1 MLWILSL
8 IWLSILFVVVWYFLQ
23 VKNAK
28 TPAAAHLSWFTAW
41 TLMLLLFTFYII
53 FTIFNLDT
61 SKLNFL
67 TNSLIMA
74 IVFIFIQIGAMLYIE
89 AQDVEA
95 WTPLLLRLL
104 GPIRGVLT
112 AILLSL
118 AILLPGVRTPVDP
131 NSIRS
136 FTTTGYQDYDIYYEI
151 VAILSMSLTVWLL
164 PRQLPA
170 GFVRI
175 GAALYGFGWACE
187 FISTALIP
195 GRPDAW
201 FIASWFTTALAL
213 PFIVSAVLLSKRRD
227 RL

>member
-1 MLWILSL
+1 
-8 IWLSILFVVVWYFLQ
+8 
-23 VKNAK
+23 
-28 TPAAAHLSWFTAW
+28 
-41 TLMLLLFTFYII
+41 
-53 FTIFNLDT
+53 
-61 SKLNFL
+61 
-67 TNSLIMA
+67 MA